1 MYIFVQITN
10 GSYRIFLVIIY
21 LGVVVYFAAAAAAVA
36 AAAVVTAV
44 AAVVTAAAAVDDA
57 NVKRRQHTF
66 LIASLSVNKL
76 KLLALSPDQQ

>member
-21 LGVVVYFAAAAAAVA
+21 LGVVVYFAAAAAVA

-66 LIASLSVNKL
+66 LIASLFVNKL

>member
-21 LGVVVYFAAAAAAVA
+21 LGVVVYFAAAAAVA
-36 AAAVVTAV
+36 A

-66 LIASLSVNKL
+66 LIASLFVNKL
-76 KLLALSPDQQ
+76 KLLALSPGQQ